1 MIQESYIH
9 LATSDEIL
17 FKMRRC
23 VSLKKKRKRMNI
35 WWNTVSIFLLKQMEN
50 KEKEFQLDIS
60 FKLNFL
66 KILLN
71 YERNNDL

>member
-23 VSLKKKRKRMNI
+23 VSLKKKRKRMMKYMMKHRFSFPTKTN
-35 WWNTVSIFLLKQMEN
+35 
-50 KEKEFQLDIS
+50 EK
-60 FKLNFL
+60 
-66 KILLN
+66 
-71 YERNNDL
+71 